1 MFSAV
6 VLGHKVL
13 QLHVCVVMVTIM
25 IIVDMVTSST
35 PVESLR
41 LGGSPQLGYYV
52 RLNLGNP
59 RKEVSIFVIISK
71 Y

>member
-25 IIVDMVTSST
+25 IMVDMVTSST
-35 PVESLR
+35 PVESLM

-52 RLNLGNP
+52 RLKLGNP
-59 RKEVSIFVIISK
+59 WKEVSTFVIITK